1 MQDIN
6 NTDLT
11 AFHKR
16 GGKVLMAHGA
26 ADALV
31 STRATEQYF
40 DRVINKMGRQVVRQ
54 FVRFYEV
61 PGYGHAVS
69 TTFNANWDSLA
80 ALDQWSTTNKAPES
94 QIVTDATGVPGRTR
108 PLCEYPF
115 WPRYKGT
122 GDVNKAESF
131 MCWME

>member
-1 MQDIN
+1 
-6 NTDLT
+6 
-11 AFHKR
+11 
-16 GGKVLMAHGA
+16 MAHGS

-40 DRVINKMGRQVVRQ
+40 DRVINKIGRQVVRQ

-80 ALDQWSTTNKAPES
+80 ALDQWSTTSKAPES
-94 QIVTDATGVPGRTR
+94 QIVTDANGVHGRTR

-115 WPRYKGT
+115 WPRYRGT

-131 MCWME
+131 QCWME